1 MTTAGPGRISA
12 ERFEAARNNSMDHEV
27 PGSDSV
33 RALDE
38 SARQL
43 ALLNDIARIATQ
55 DIELRPML
63 QRIVDELHRAYGWE
77 FVSCVSVN
85 HVENRFVCEALH
97 SDVPTEVEVGY
108 SRALGSGIVGE
119 VASSGHT
126 IDLDDVRGQDNFIDT
141 LHGTRSELCVP
152 ACHQG
157 VVLAVLNVES
167 RRPAAF
173 HGQRALLETVAE
185 QIAGMIAIAKL
196 HRELGRRAELFQT
209 ASELSRAALEVDSF
223 EHTLE
228 RIAVFIRDRFALELC
243 GIFVAGED
251 GSLTQRARAGETDLS
266 GFLGKRWTL
275 DRGIVLRAFRT
286 GVAQYVPDVS
296 LDPDYVAGSPRV
308 RCELAVPIRL
318 QGRLLGIINM
328 ESADAGSFEGDN
340 RTMLEALAAQVAGA
354 IHLAGSARRMAEVN
368 RLLEQRSLEL
378 QSANAQLRHAN
389 AALEQLSQRDGLTGV
404 ANRRSFDARL
414 QACWQDAAQRRQ
426 PLALLLI
433 DVDHFK
439 AYNDSQGHLSGDD
452 ALRRVA
458 ALLDARLAQRGAGL
472 ARYGGEEFAALLP
485 GATGNAAVDVA
496 EQLRVAVTALDI
508 AHPQAPSGRLSVSI
522 GVASHVPG
530 DSAAAGSLVAAADAA
545 LYRAKREGRNRVAL
559 AV

>member
-1 MTTAGPGRISA
+1 
-12 ERFEAARNNSMDHEV
+12 MDHEV

-152 ACHQG
+152 VCHQG

-196 HRELGRRAELFQT
+196 HRELGR
-209 ASELSRAALEVDSF
+209 
-223 EHTLE
+223 
-228 RIAVFIRDRFALELC
+228 
-243 GIFVAGED
+243 
-251 GSLTQRARAGETDLS
+251 AR
-266 GFLGKRWTL
+266 
-275 DRGIVLRAFRT
+275 RT
-286 GVAQYVPDVS
+286 VPDRERA
-296 LDPDYVAGSPRV
+296 VA
-308 RCELAVPIRL
+308 
-318 QGRLLGIINM
+318 
-328 ESADAGSFEGDN
+328 
-340 RTMLEALAAQVAGA
+340 
-354 IHLAGSARRMAEVN
+354 
-368 RLLEQRSLEL
+368 
-378 QSANAQLRHAN
+378 
-389 AALEQLSQRDGLTGV
+389 
-404 ANRRSFDARL
+404 
-414 QACWQDAAQRRQ
+414 
-426 PLALLLI
+426 
-433 DVDHFK
+433 
-439 AYNDSQGHLSGDD
+439 
-452 ALRRVA
+452 
-458 ALLDARLAQRGAGL
+458 RGAGS
-472 ARYGGEEFAALLP
+472 GLLRTHP
-485 GATGNAAVDVA
+485 GADRG
-496 EQLRVAVTALDI
+496 L
-508 AHPQAPSGRLSVSI
+508 HP
-522 GVASHVPG
+522 
-530 DSAAAGSLVAAADAA
+530 GSLCA
-545 LYRAKREGRNRVAL
+545 G
-559 AV
+559 AVRHLRRR